1 VYYTLCGLFL
11 FPAVKLCEKFGLYK
25 TTSISLGMLFI
36 LGMNA
41 IFASPTSTMY
51 LVQQLFFSF
60 FSALF
65 IAPMLVV
72 LHRLYKSCLRFSDT
86 MFWFMLGFSGCT
98 VLAFCEQ
105 QMALQKRFSGIGWC
119 VYSASIF
126 LCLIAIHKFRSHT
139 ILGERSKVDSA
150 PSIKLFEA

>member
-1 VYYTLCGLFL
+1 
-11 FPAVKLCEKFGLYK
+11 
-25 TTSISLGMLFI
+25 
-36 LGMNA
+36 
-41 IFASPTSTMY
+41 
-51 LVQQLFFSF
+51 
-60 FSALF
+60 
-65 IAPMLVV
+65 
-72 LHRLYKSCLRFSDT
+72 LHRLYKNFPSFSDT

-105 QMALQKRFSGIGWC
+105 QLALQKGFSGIGWC

-126 LCLIAIHKFRSHT
+126 LCLIAIHKFPSHT